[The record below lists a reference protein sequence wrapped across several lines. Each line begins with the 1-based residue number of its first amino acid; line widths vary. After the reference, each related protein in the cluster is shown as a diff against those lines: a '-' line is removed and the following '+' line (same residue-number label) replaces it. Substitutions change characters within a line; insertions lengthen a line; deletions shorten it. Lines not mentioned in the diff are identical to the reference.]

1 LGGSITFGSG
11 TSDNEHTYSALLE
24 EYLDEQIDKAT
35 FADYSIEVVN
45 AGIPG
50 LRADSLLIYLKE
62 KVLELKPDI
71 VIIFSGWNDWN
82 YFLTQGYQVFDYQS
96 PIYRLNMMLT
106 ENSVFYSKL
115 RNVVTGYRAVIK
127 GDKFKKRAF
136 NVLRQDFFTIT
147 LSKNIKQIIEICRS
161 NRVEPIL
168 LLQPPTLAN
177 FKVKNQSKFI
187 ERDPVFLEKK
197 EVYPQVLKKLQ
208 EIFMDIA
215 SENKIP
221 LIDVSKNFGSVKYG
235 DQYFIDIIHPSHVGN
250 KLVARGISDW
260 FLKFH
265 KWNLPVKQAT

>member
-1 LGGSITFGSG
+1 MHKKKSSFFLLIVLLPLFLEAGSRFLLFIKERGTERHTAIIQEKGYVRLKPNYEYRSKDSNEKYSINSLGYRGREINKIKPKNKIRIVALGGSITFGSG

-106 ENSVFYSKL
+106 ENSVFIQ
-115 RNVVTGYRAVIK
+115 N
-127 GDKFKKRAF
+127 
-136 NVLRQDFFTIT
+136 
-147 LSKNIKQIIEICRS
+147 
-161 NRVEPIL
+161 
-168 LLQPPTLAN
+168 
-177 FKVKNQSKFI
+177 
-187 ERDPVFLEKK
+187 
-197 EVYPQVLKKLQ
+197 
-208 EIFMDIA
+208 
-215 SENKIP
+215 
-221 LIDVSKNFGSVKYG
+221 
-235 DQYFIDIIHPSHVGN
+235 
-250 KLVARGISDW
+250 
-260 FLKFH
+260 
-265 KWNLPVKQAT
+265 